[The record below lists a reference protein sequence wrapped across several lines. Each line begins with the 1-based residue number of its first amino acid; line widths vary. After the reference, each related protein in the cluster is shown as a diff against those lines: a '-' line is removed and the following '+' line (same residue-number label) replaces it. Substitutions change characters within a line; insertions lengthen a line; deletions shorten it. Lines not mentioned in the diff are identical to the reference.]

1 MAVADSSFL
10 VALFLPYDVNHE
22 KAKELF
28 KESESVI
35 IPFEIL
41 IETLTV
47 LLYKENIEFVRN
59 VYELLEAT
67 ETFIIYYDNRRY
79 IDKALMLFLNQSNKL
94 SYFDYA
100 AICLSKLLKQDLL
113 TFDKRQLREYAKG

>member
-1 MAVADSSFL
+1 MSITKRQL
-10 VALFLPYDVNHE
+10 L
-22 KAKELF
+22 

-47 LLYKENIEFVRN
+47 LLYKENVEFVKD

-67 ETFIIYYDNRRY
+67 ETFIIYYEIFNLNYRTCIVANTSALSEW
-79 IDKALMLFLNQSNKL
+79 IDKE
-94 SYFDYA
+94 
-100 AICLSKLLKQDLL
+100 
-113 TFDKRQLREYAKG
+113 TFWN